1 MATHLTPASRRPAPV
16 DSDPE
21 FSSTE
26 DHIYKVAEE
35 LRSLRQSN
43 RKSVRPESFSSFPR
57 REHVQIATEHFA
69 RALFP
74 RRLGGLN
81 INGAEEDA
89 FVFRELEAG
98 LSFLQ
103 GEIASEIGYWEAQAT
118 TSFEPGHAS
127 DIARFFCAT
136 LPRVREL
143 VDTDIEAAFLGD
155 PSVRTI
161 EEILIS
167 YPGAHAILHH
177 RLAHELHKLGAPI
190 VARMISE
197 AANERTGID
206 IHPGATIG
214 PSFFIDHG
222 SGVVIGV
229 TAIIG
234 ARVRIYQ
241 QVTLGARA
249 PLGLAG
255 RKPLEHYAR
264 HPIVEDDVVIYAGA
278 TILGRVRIGARA
290 IIGGNVWILD
300 DVAAGA
306 IVILPPAKVTTGAE
320 AWAQRKHLFGRENS

>member
-1 MATHLTPASRRPAPV
+1 MATQQTAASSRIGQDTTPGLSMIQDAIFQAT
-16 DSDPE
+16 DQ
-21 FSSTE
+21 
-26 DHIYKVAEE
+26 
-35 LRSLRQSN
+35 LRTLRESN
-43 RKSVRPESFSSFPR
+43 RSTVRPELFSSFPR
-57 REHVQIATEHFA
+57 REHVRIAVEHFA

-81 INGAEEDA
+81 ASAEDEDA

-98 LSFLQ
+98 LSFLE
-103 GEIASEIGYWEAQAT
+103 GEIGSEVAYWQAQSISRFEAT
-118 TSFEPGHAS
+118 HAS
-127 DIARFFCAT
+127 DIARFFCAA

-143 VDTDIEAAFLGD
+143 IDTDIDAAFLGD

-177 RLAHELHKLGAPI
+177 RLAHELHQLGAPI

-222 SGVVIGV
+222 TGVVIGE
-229 TAIIG
+229 TAIVG

-249 PLGLAG
+249 PLGVSG
-255 RKPLEHYAR
+255 RKPLQHYAR
-264 HPIVEDDVVIYAGA
+264 HPVVEDDVVIYAGA
-278 TILGRVRIGARA
+278 TILGRVRIGARS
-290 IIGGNVWILD
+290 IIGGNVWLLD
-300 DVAAGA
+300 DVASDS
-306 IVILPPAKVTTGAE
+306 VVTLPPASTATGAE
-320 AWAQRKHLFGRENS
+320 AWSLRRQLSGKEVP